1 MNKYIFI
8 LFFSSLFAQI
18 EYSNYLNFRYG
29 NGADDYTYDEIYSN
43 LGITLNRP
51 EHRFEASLSLELSNP
66 PEIGLKEEGVREF
79 LLGYY
84 NENFY
89 LSSETFIKHGEE
101 G

>member
-29 NGADDYTYDEIYSN
+29 DGSGDYTYDEIYSN
-43 LGITLNRP
+43 LGINLNRP
-51 EHRFEASLSLELSNP
+51 EDRFEASLSLELSNP
-66 PEIGLKEEGVREF
+66 PEIGLKEDGVREF

-84 NENFY
+84 IEYFSLEVGDFY
-89 LSSETFIKHGEE
+89 KTWG
-101 G
+101 